1 MSKSKGKEFKQT
13 LPNEYIDKNYYNRYL
28 PEMEKLIAKGER
40 VTVLSREMYAVELQE
55 LKAGHLGKTDE
66 QVALQRKNPNRELV
80 NMSRYYKP
88 RQTTY
93 FINVGREIRGYSE
106 EAANRLENAISS
118 DPLLAK
124 YGKDIKNPVK
134 LRKILNQD
142 SAAREAY
149 IKALAGVKKPGTYVE
164 KQIVRRGGK
173 VDIYEGEEQGLDAW
187 IVPGSPQCYIAER
200 GA

>member
-1 MSKSKGKEFKQT
+1 MSKSKGTEFKQT
-13 LPNEYIDKNYYNRYL
+13 LTNEYIDKNYYNRYL
-28 PEMEKLIAKGER
+28 PEMEKLIAKGEK

-55 LKAGHLGKTDE
+55 LKAGHLAKNPKQE
-66 QVALQRKNPNRELV
+66 ALQKKNPNRELV

-93 FINVGREIRGYSE
+93 FINVGREIRSYSE
-106 EAANRLENAISS
+106 EAAGRLEKAISS

-149 IKALAGVKKPGTYVE
+149 IKALASVKKPGTYVE
-164 KQIVRRGGK
+164 KQIVKRGGK
-173 VDIYEGEEQGLDAW
+173 VEIYEGEEKGLDAW
-187 IVPGSPQCYIAER
+187 IDPGSDPK
-200 GA
+200 

>member
-1 MSKSKGKEFKQT
+1 MSKSKGTEFKQT
-13 LPNEYIDKNYYNRYL
+13 LSNEYIDKNYYNRYL

-55 LKAGHLGKTDE
+55 LKAGHLAKNPKQE
-66 QVALQRKNPNRELV
+66 ALQKKNPNRELV

-93 FINVGREIRGYSE
+93 FINVGREIRSYSE

-134 LRKILNQD
+134 LRSILNKD

-149 IKALAGVKKPGTYVE
+149 IKALASVKKPGTYVE
-164 KQIVRRGGK
+164 KQIVKRGGK
-173 VDIYEGEEQGLDAW
+173 VELYEGEESGLDAW
-187 IVPGSPQCYIAER
+187 VPIGTP
-200 GA
+200 

>member
-13 LPNEYIDKNYYNRYL
+13 LSNEYIDKNYYNRYL
-28 PEMEKLIAKGER
+28 PEMEKLIAKGEK

-55 LKAGHLGKTDE
+55 LKAGHLAKSDK
-66 QVALQRKNPNRELV
+66 QAALQKKNPNRELV

-93 FINVGREIRGYSE
+93 FINVGREIRSYSE
-106 EAANRLENAISS
+106 EAAGRLEKAISS

-134 LRKILNQD
+134 LRSILNQD

-149 IKALAGVKKPGTYVE
+149 IKALASVKKPGTYVE
-164 KQIVRRGGK
+164 KQIVKRGGK
-173 VDIYEGEEQGLDAW
+173 VEIYEGEEKGLDAW
-187 IVPGSPQCYIAER
+187 IVPGSDPK
-200 GA
+200 

>member
-1 MSKSKGKEFKQT
+1 MSKSKGTEFKQT
-13 LPNEYIDKNYYNRYL
+13 LSNEYIDKNYYNRYL

-55 LKAGHLGKTDE
+55 LKAGHLAKTDE
-66 QVALQRKNPNRELV
+66 QAALQKKNPNRELV

-93 FINVGREIRGYSE
+93 FINVGREIRSYSE
-106 EAANRLENAISS
+106 ESANKLENAISS

-134 LRKILNQD
+134 LRKILTQE

-164 KQIVRRGGK
+164 KKIVHRGGN
-173 VDIYEGEEQGLDAW
+173 VEFYEGEESGLDAW
-187 IVPGSPQCYIAER
+187 IPTGTP
-200 GA
+200 

>member
-13 LPNEYIDKNYYNRYL
+13 LSNEYIDKNYYNRYL

-55 LKAGHLGKTDE
+55 LKAGNLAKTPK
-66 QVALQRKNPNRELV
+66 QAALQKKNPNRELV
-80 NMSRYYKP
+80 NMSRNYKP

-93 FINVGREIRGYSE
+93 FINVGREIRSYSE

-134 LRKILNQD
+134 LRSILNQD

-149 IKALAGVKKPGTYVE
+149 IKALASVKKPGTYVE
-164 KQIVRRGGK
+164 KQIVKRDGK
-173 VDIYEGEEQGLDAW
+173 VEIYEGEEKGLDAW
-187 IVPGSPQCYIAER
+187 IDPDSP
-200 GA
+200 

>member
-1 MSKSKGKEFKQT
+1 MSKSKGTEFKQT
-13 LPNEYIDKNYYNRYL
+13 LSNEYIDKNYYNRYL

-55 LKAGHLGKTDE
+55 LKAGHLAKNPKQE
-66 QVALQRKNPNRELV
+66 ALQKKNPNRELV

-93 FINVGREIRGYSE
+93 FINVGREIRSYSE

-134 LRKILNQD
+134 LRSILNHD

-149 IKALAGVKKPGTYVE
+149 IKALASVKKPGTYVE
-164 KQIVRRGGK
+164 KQIVKRGGK
-173 VDIYEGEEQGLDAW
+173 IEIYEGEEKGLDAW
-187 IVPGSPQCYIAER
+187 IDPGSDPK
-200 GA
+200 

>member
-13 LPNEYIDKNYYNRYL
+13 LSNEYIDKNYYNRYL
-28 PEMEKLIAKGER
+28 PEMEKLIAKGEK

-55 LKAGHLGKTDE
+55 LKAGHLAKSDK
-66 QVALQRKNPNRELV
+66 QAALQKKNPNRELV

-93 FINVGREIRGYSE
+93 FIKVGREIRSYSE
-106 EAANRLENAISS
+106 EAAGRLEKAISS

-134 LRKILNQD
+134 LRSILNHD

-149 IKALAGVKKPGTYVE
+149 IKALASVKKPGTYVE
-164 KQIVRRGGK
+164 KQIVKRGGK
-173 VDIYEGEEQGLDAW
+173 VEIYEGEEKGLDAW
-187 IVPGSPQCYIAER
+187 IVPGSDPK
-200 GA
+200 

>member
-28 PEMEKLIAKGER
+28 PEMEKLIAKGEKA
-40 VTVLSREMYAVELQE
+40 TVLSREMYAIELQE
-55 LKAGHLGKTDE
+55 LKAGHLAKSDE
-66 QVALQRKNPNRELV
+66 QAALQKKNPNRELV

-93 FINVGREIRGYSE
+93 FINVGREIRSHSE
-106 EAANRLENAISS
+106 EAADRLENAISS

-142 SAAREAY
+142 SAAHEAY
-149 IKALAGVKKPGTYVE
+149 IKALAGVKKPGTHVE

-173 VDIYEGEEQGLDAW
+173 VELYEGEESGLDAW
-187 IVPGSPQCYIAER
+187 IPTGTP
-200 GA
+200 

>member
-28 PEMEKLIAKGER
+28 PEMEKLIAKGEK

-55 LKAGHLGKTDE
+55 LKAGHLAKTPKQE
-66 QVALQRKNPNRELV
+66 ALQKKNPNRELV

-93 FINVGREIRGYSE
+93 FINVGREIRSYSE
-106 EAANRLENAISS
+106 EAAGRLEKAISS

-124 YGKDIKNPVK
+124 YGKDIKNPGK
-134 LRKILNQD
+134 LRSILNRD

-149 IKALAGVKKPGTYVE
+149 IKALASVKKPGTYVE

-173 VDIYEGEEQGLDAW
+173 VEIYEGEEKGLDAW
-187 IVPGSPQCYIAER
+187 IDPGSDPK
-200 GA
+200 

>member
-13 LPNEYIDKNYYNRYL
+13 LSNEYVDKNYYNRYL

-55 LKAGHLGKTDE
+55 LKAGHLAKTDE
-66 QVALQRKNPNRELV
+66 QAALQRKNPNRELV

-93 FINVGREIRGYSE
+93 FINIGREIRSYSE
-106 EAANRLENAISS
+106 EAAGRLENAISS

-149 IKALAGVKKPGTYVE
+149 IKALASVKKPGTHVE
-164 KQIVRRGGK
+164 KQIVRRGGN
-173 VDIYEGEEQGLDAW
+173 VELYEGEEAGLDAW
-187 IVPGSPQCYIAER
+187 VPTGTP
-200 GA
+200 

>member
-1 MSKSKGKEFKQT
+1 MSKSKGTEFKQT
-13 LPNEYIDKNYYNRYL
+13 LTNEYIDKNYYNRYL

-55 LKAGHLGKTDE
+55 LKAGHLAKTPKQE
-66 QVALQRKNPNRELV
+66 ALQKKNPNRELV

-93 FINVGREIRGYSE
+93 FINVGREIRSYSE

-124 YGKDIKNPVK
+124 YGKDMKNPVK

-149 IKALAGVKKPGTYVE
+149 VKAMASVKKPGTYVE

-173 VDIYEGEEQGLDAW
+173 VDIYEGEEKGLDAW
-187 IVPGSPQCYIAER
+187 IDPGSDPK
-200 GA
+200 

>member
-13 LPNEYIDKNYYNRYL
+13 LSNEYIDKNYYNRYL
-28 PEMEKLIAKGER
+28 PEMEKLISKGEK

-55 LKAGHLGKTDE
+55 LKAGHLAKSDK
-66 QVALQRKNPNRELV
+66 QAALQKKNPNRELV

-93 FINVGREIRGYSE
+93 FINVGRKIRSYSE
-106 EAANRLENAISS
+106 EAAGRLEKAISS

-149 IKALAGVKKPGTYVE
+149 IKALASVKKPGTYVE
-164 KQIVRRGGK
+164 KQIVKRGGK
-173 VDIYEGEEQGLDAW
+173 VEIYEGEEKGLDAW
-187 IVPGSPQCYIAER
+187 IVPGSDPK
-200 GA
+200 

>member
-13 LPNEYIDKNYYNRYL
+13 LSNEYIDKNYYNRYL

-55 LKAGHLGKTDE
+55 LKTGNLAKTPKQE
-66 QVALQRKNPNRELV
+66 ALQKKNPNRELV

-93 FINVGREIRGYSE
+93 FINVGREIRSYSE
-106 EAANRLENAISS
+106 EAAGRLEKAISS

-134 LRKILNQD
+134 LRNILNHD

-149 IKALAGVKKPGTYVE
+149 IKALASVKKPGTYVE
-164 KQIVRRGGK
+164 KQIVKRGGK
-173 VDIYEGEEQGLDAW
+173 VEIYEGEEKGLDAW
-187 IVPGSPQCYIAER
+187 IDPDSP
-200 GA
+200 

>member
-1 MSKSKGKEFKQT
+1 MSKSKGKEYKQT
-13 LPNEYIDKNYYNRYL
+13 LSNEYIDKNYYNRYL

-55 LKAGHLGKTDE
+55 LKAGNLAKTPK
-66 QVALQRKNPNRELV
+66 QAALQKKNPNRELV

-93 FINVGREIRGYSE
+93 FINVGREIRSYSE

-134 LRKILNQD
+134 LRSILNQD

-149 IKALAGVKKPGTYVE
+149 IKALASVKKPGTYVE
-164 KQIVRRGGK
+164 KQIVKRGGK
-173 VDIYEGEEQGLDAW
+173 VEIYEGEEKGLDAW
-187 IVPGSPQCYIAER
+187 IDPDSP
-200 GA
+200 

>member
-1 MSKSKGKEFKQT
+1 MSKSKGTEFKQT
-13 LPNEYIDKNYYNRYL
+13 LSNEYIDKNYYNRYL

-55 LKAGHLGKTDE
+55 LKAGHLAKNPKQE
-66 QVALQRKNPNRELV
+66 ALQKKNPNRELV

-93 FINVGREIRGYSE
+93 FINVGREIRSYSE

-149 IKALAGVKKPGTYVE
+149 IKALASVKKPGTYVE
-164 KQIVRRGGK
+164 KQIVKRDGK
-173 VDIYEGEEQGLDAW
+173 IEIYEGEEKGLDAW
-187 IVPGSPQCYIAER
+187 IDPGSDPK
-200 GA
+200 

>member
-13 LPNEYIDKNYYNRYL
+13 LSNEYIDKNYYNRYL

-55 LKAGHLGKTDE
+55 LKAGNLAKTPK
-66 QVALQRKNPNRELV
+66 QAALQKKNPNRELV

-93 FINVGREIRGYSE
+93 FINVGREIRSYSE

-134 LRKILNQD
+134 LRSILNQD

-149 IKALAGVKKPGTYVE
+149 IKALASVKKPGTYVE
-164 KQIVRRGGK
+164 KQIVKRGGK
-173 VDIYEGEEQGLDAW
+173 VEIYEGEEKGLDAW
-187 IVPGSPQCYIAER
+187 IDPDSP
-200 GA
+200 

>member
-13 LPNEYIDKNYYNRYL
+13 LSNEYIDKNYYNRYL

-55 LKAGHLGKTDE
+55 LKAGHLAKSDK
-66 QVALQRKNPNRELV
+66 QAALQKKNPNRELV

-93 FINVGREIRGYSE
+93 FINVGREIRSYSE
-106 EAANRLENAISS
+106 EAAGRLEKAISS

-134 LRKILNQD
+134 LRNILNQD

-149 IKALAGVKKPGTYVE
+149 IKALASVKKPGTYVE
-164 KQIVRRGGK
+164 KQIVKRGGK
-173 VDIYEGEEQGLDAW
+173 VEIYEGEEKGLDVW
-187 IVPGSPQCYIAER
+187 IDPGSDPK
-200 GA
+200 

>member
-13 LPNEYIDKNYYNRYL
+13 LSNEYIDKNYYNRYL

-55 LKAGHLGKTDE
+55 LKAGHLAKTPKQE
-66 QVALQRKNPNRELV
+66 ALQKKNPNRELV

-93 FINVGREIRGYSE
+93 FINVGREIRNYSE

-134 LRKILNQD
+134 LRSILNQD

-149 IKALAGVKKPGTYVE
+149 IKALASVTKPGTYVE
-164 KQIVRRGGK
+164 KRLVKRDGK
-173 VDIYEGEEQGLDAW
+173 VEIYEGEEKGLDAW
-187 IVPGSPQCYIAER
+187 IDPGSDPK
-200 GA
+200 

>member
-13 LPNEYIDKNYYNRYL
+13 LSNEYIDKNYYNRYL

-55 LKAGHLGKTDE
+55 LKSGHLAKNEE
-66 QVALQRKNPNRELV
+66 QFALQKKNPNRELV

-93 FINVGREIRGYSE
+93 FINVGREIRSYSE
-106 EAANRLENAISS
+106 EAADRLEKAISS
-118 DPLLAK
+118 DPLLEK
-124 YGKDIKNPVK
+124 YGKDIKNPIK

-149 IKALAGVKKPGTYVE
+149 IKALASVKKPGTYVE
-164 KQIVRRGGK
+164 KQIVKRGGK
-173 VDIYEGEEQGLDAW
+173 VDIYEGEEKGLDAW
-187 IVPGSPQCYIAER
+187 IDPDSP
-200 GA
+200 

>member
-13 LPNEYIDKNYYNRYL
+13 LSNEYIDKNYYNRYL
-28 PEMEKLIAKGER
+28 PEMDKLIAKGER

-55 LKAGHLGKTDE
+55 LKAGHLAKSDK
-66 QVALQRKNPNRELV
+66 QAALQKKNPNRELV

-93 FINVGREIRGYSE
+93 FINVGREIRSYSE
-106 EAANRLENAISS
+106 EAAGRLEKAISS

-124 YGKDIKNPVK
+124 YGKDIKSPVK

-149 IKALAGVKKPGTYVE
+149 IKALASVKKPGTYVE
-164 KQIVRRGGK
+164 KQIVKRGGK
-173 VDIYEGEEQGLDAW
+173 VEIYEGEEKGLDAW
-187 IVPGSPQCYIAER
+187 IVPGSDPK
-200 GA
+200 

>member
-13 LPNEYIDKNYYNRYL
+13 LSNEYIDKNYYNRYL
-28 PEMEKLIAKGER
+28 PEMEKLIAKGEK

-55 LKAGHLGKTDE
+55 LKAGYLAKNEE
-66 QVALQRKNPNRELV
+66 QYALQKKNPNRELV

-93 FINVGREIRGYSE
+93 FINVGREIRSYSE
-106 EAANRLENAISS
+106 EAAGRLEKAISS

-134 LRKILNQD
+134 LRNILNQD

-149 IKALAGVKKPGTYVE
+149 IKALASVKKPGTYVE
-164 KQIVRRGGK
+164 KQIVRRDGK
-173 VDIYEGEEQGLDAW
+173 VEIYEGEEKGLDAW
-187 IVPGSPQCYIAER
+187 IDPGSDPK
-200 GA
+200 

>member
-13 LPNEYIDKNYYNRYL
+13 LSNEYIDKNYYNRYL

-55 LKAGHLGKTDE
+55 LKAGNLAKTPK
-66 QVALQRKNPNRELV
+66 QAALQKKNPNRELV

-93 FINVGREIRGYSE
+93 FINVGREIRSYSE

-134 LRKILNQD
+134 LRSILNHD

-149 IKALAGVKKPGTYVE
+149 IKALASVKKPGTYVE
-164 KQIVRRGGK
+164 KQIVKRGGK
-173 VDIYEGEEQGLDAW
+173 VEIYEGEEKGLDAW
-187 IVPGSPQCYIAER
+187 IDPNSP
-200 GA
+200 

>member
-13 LPNEYIDKNYYNRYL
+13 LSNEYIDKNYYNRYL

-55 LKAGHLGKTDE
+55 LKAGHLAKNPE
-66 QVALQRKNPNRELV
+66 QEALQKKNPNRELV

-93 FINVGREIRGYSE
+93 FIKVGREIRNYSE
-106 EAANRLENAISS
+106 EAAKRLENAISS

-149 IKALAGVKKPGTYVE
+149 IKALAGVKKPGTYTE
-164 KQIVRRGGK
+164 KKIVRKNGK

-187 IVPGSPQCYIAER
+187 VDPDSP
-200 GA
+200 

>member
-13 LPNEYIDKNYYNRYL
+13 LSNEYIDKNYYNRYL

-55 LKAGHLGKTDE
+55 LKAGHLAKSDK
-66 QVALQRKNPNRELV
+66 QAALQKKNPNRELV

-93 FINVGREIRGYSE
+93 FINVGREIRSYSE
-106 EAANRLENAISS
+106 EAAGRLEKARSS

-134 LRKILNQD
+134 LRNILNQD

-149 IKALAGVKKPGTYVE
+149 IKALASVKKPGTYVE
-164 KQIVRRGGK
+164 KQIVKRGGK
-173 VDIYEGEEQGLDAW
+173 VEIYEGEEKGLDVW
-187 IVPGSPQCYIAER
+187 IDPGSDPK
-200 GA
+200 

>member
-13 LPNEYIDKNYYNRYL
+13 LSNEYIDKNYYNRYL

-40 VTVLSREMYAVELQE
+40 LTVLSREMYAVELQE
-55 LKAGHLGKTDE
+55 LKAGHLAKSDK
-66 QVALQRKNPNRELV
+66 QAALQKKNPNRELV

-93 FINVGREIRGYSE
+93 FINVGREIRSYSE
-106 EAANRLENAISS
+106 EAAGRLEKAISS

-124 YGKDIKNPVK
+124 YEKDIKNPVK

-149 IKALAGVKKPGTYVE
+149 IKALASVKKPGTYVE
-164 KQIVRRGGK
+164 KQIVKRGGT
-173 VDIYEGEEQGLDAW
+173 VEIYEGEEKGLDAW
-187 IVPGSPQCYIAER
+187 IDPGSDPK
-200 GA
+200 

>member
-13 LPNEYIDKNYYNRYL
+13 LSNEYIDKNYYNRYL
-28 PEMEKLIAKGER
+28 PEIEKLIAKGER

-55 LKAGHLGKTDE
+55 LKTGNLAKTPKQE
-66 QVALQRKNPNRELV
+66 ALQKKNPNRELV

-93 FINVGREIRGYSE
+93 FINVGREIRSYSE
-106 EAANRLENAISS
+106 EAAGRLEKAISS

-134 LRKILNQD
+134 LRNILNHD

-149 IKALAGVKKPGTYVE
+149 IKALASVKKPGTYVE
-164 KQIVRRGGK
+164 KQIVKRGGK
-173 VDIYEGEEQGLDAW
+173 VEIYEGEEKGLDAW
-187 IVPGSPQCYIAER
+187 IDPDSP
-200 GA
+200 

>member
-13 LPNEYIDKNYYNRYL
+13 LSNEYIDKNYYNRYL
-28 PEMEKLIAKGER
+28 PEMEKLIAKGEK

-55 LKAGHLGKTDE
+55 LKAGHLAKSDK
-66 QVALQRKNPNRELV
+66 QAALQKKNPNRELV

-93 FINVGREIRGYSE
+93 FINVGREIRSYSE
-106 EAANRLENAISS
+106 EAAGRLEKAISS

-124 YGKDIKNPVK
+124 YGKDMKNPVK

-149 IKALAGVKKPGTYVE
+149 IKALASVKKPGTYVE
-164 KQIVRRGGK
+164 NQIVRRGGK
-173 VDIYEGEEQGLDAW
+173 VEIYEGEEKGLDAW
-187 IVPGSPQCYIAER
+187 IVPGSDPK
-200 GA
+200 